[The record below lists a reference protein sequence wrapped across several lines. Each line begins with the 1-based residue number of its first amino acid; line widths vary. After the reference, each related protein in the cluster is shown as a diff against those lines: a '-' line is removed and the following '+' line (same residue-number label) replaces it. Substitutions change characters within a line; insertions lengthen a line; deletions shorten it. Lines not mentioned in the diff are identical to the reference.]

1 VHRVPEEAGV
11 LSSSVPLFSRSFI
24 LLCGATILWSSAHYL
39 VLTAIPVFLTRMGF
53 ATGFVGAFVGAFAI
67 LALMVRFPV
76 GIAVDRLGSR
86 AFGAAGAGLLAV
98 ACLLYALVPSV
109 PARLPF
115 AAAMPLL
122 LPIAGIAHGVGFGTY
137 GTSAS
142 SFVAYAAPVARRG
155 EAVGYYGVLLNVA
168 KAAAAGVSL
177 LIVAAWGFFVL
188 LGMAAAMAGL
198 AAILWL
204 TLADS
209 PRPARGSSSTSQR
222 FRFESKVLVPA
233 LVGAAMAAGAGV
245 ALAFV
250 PLVGLERGVANPGI
264 YFTAV
269 AFASILFR
277 IVAGRVAD
285 SYGRSV
291 SIIPGMFLVSAG
303 LMLVAHATSTEMLA
317 LAGAVCGIGLASADP
332 ALQALV
338 MDVAEPDRRGS
349 AMATYYALV
358 DLGVSAGSA
367 AAGQLVPVWGYGGAF
382 TAGGCAPLVGLG
394 GFVGYTSLGRFRKS
408 RGKARADGPS

>member
-1 VHRVPEEAGV
+1 MSCNAPI
-11 LSSSVPLFSRSFI
+11 FTRSFI

-39 VLTAIPVFLTRMGF
+39 VLTALPVFLTQMGL
-53 ATGFVGAFVGAFAI
+53 ATGFVGGFIGAFAI

-76 GIAVDRLGSR
+76 GMAVDRFGSR
-86 AFGAAGAGLLAV
+86 VFGAAGAGLLTV
-98 ACLLYALVPSV
+98 ACLLYAVVPSV
-109 PARLPF
+109 PARLPLANAVPF
-115 AAAMPLL
+115 L
-122 LPIAGIAHGVGFGTY
+122 LPIAGLAHGVGFGTY

-177 LIVAAWGFFVL
+177 LIVVAWGFSVL
-188 LGMAAAMAGL
+188 LGMAAVMAGL
-198 AAILWL
+198 GAILWS
-204 TLADS
+204 TLADA
-209 PRPARGSSSTSQR
+209 PRPVRGRSSASQR
-222 FRFESKVLVPA
+222 FRFDRKVLAPA

-264 YFTAV
+264 YFTAM

-277 IVAGRVAD
+277 IAAGRVAD

-291 SIIPGMFLVSAG
+291 SIVPGMLLASAG
-303 LMLVAHATSTEMLA
+303 LMLVAHASSTEMLA

-358 DLGVSAGSA
+358 DLGVSTGSA
-367 AAGQLVPVWGYGGAF
+367 AAGQLVPIWGYGGAF
-382 TAGGCAPLVGLG
+382 TAGGCAPLVALG
-394 GFVGYTSLGRFRKS
+394 GFLGYGSLGRLRRS
-408 RGKARADGPS
+408 REESREDGRS

>member
-1 VHRVPEEAGV
+1 MSEEPKG
-11 LSSSVPLFSRSFI
+11 SISSVPLFSHSYI
-24 LLCGATILWSSAHYL
+24 LLLGATILWSSAHYL
-39 VLTAIPVFLTRMGF
+39 VLTALPVFLMQIGL
-53 ATGFVGAFVGAFAI
+53 ATGFVGGFIGAFAI

-86 AFGAAGAGLLAV
+86 PFAAVGAGLLAV
-98 ACLLYALVPSV
+98 ACLLYAVVPSV
-109 PARLPF
+109 PARLSF
-115 AAAMPLL
+115 AKAVPLL

-168 KAAAAGVSL
+168 KAGAAGVSL
-177 LIVAAWGFFVL
+177 LIVAAWGFSVL
-188 LGMAAAMAGL
+188 LGIAALMAGL
-198 AAILWL
+198 AAILWS
-204 TLADS
+204 TLAEA
-209 PRPARGSSSTSQR
+209 PRSARGSGSTSQG
-222 FRFESKVLVPA
+222 FRFERKVLVPA

-250 PLVGLERGVANPGI
+250 PLVGVERGVPNPGI

-291 SIIPGMFLVSAG
+291 SIVPGMLLASAG
-303 LMLVAHATSTEMLA
+303 LMLVAHASSTEMLA
-317 LAGAVCGIGLASADP
+317 LAGVVCGIGLASADP

-358 DLGVSAGSA
+358 DVGVSAGSA
-367 AAGQLVPVWGYGGAF
+367 AAGQLIPVWGYGGAF

-394 GFVGYTSLGRFRKS
+394 GFLGRTGLEHLRQRGRK
-408 RGKARADGPS
+408 D

>member
-1 VHRVPEEAGV
+1 MSGEAKGS
-11 LSSSVPLFSRSFI
+11 SSSVPLFTRSYI
-24 LLCGATILWSSAHYL
+24 LLLGATMLWSSAHYL
-39 VLTAIPVFLTRMGF
+39 VLTALPVFLTRMGL
-53 ATGFVGAFVGAFAI
+53 ATGFVGGFVGAFAI
-67 LALMVRFPV
+67 IALMVRFPV
-76 GIAVDRLGSR
+76 GIGVDRFGSR

-98 ACLLYALVPSV
+98 ACVLYAIVPSI
-109 PARLPF
+109 PGRFPF
-115 AAAMPLL
+115 TTTVPLL

-177 LIVAAWGFFVL
+177 LILAAWGFLVL
-188 LGMAAAMAGL
+188 LGIGATMAALG
-198 AAILWL
+198 AILWL
-204 TLADS
+204 TLKDA
-209 PRPARGSSSTSQR
+209 PRMARESGSTSPR

-250 PLVGLERGVANPGI
+250 ALLGLERGVTNPGI
-264 YFTAV
+264 YFSAMAV
-269 AFASILFR
+269 SSILFR
-277 IVAGRVAD
+277 IIAGRVSD
-285 SYGRSV
+285 SYGRAV
-291 SIIPGMFLVSAG
+291 SIVPGMLLVAAG
-303 LMLVAHATSTEMLA
+303 LMLVAHASSTEMLA
-317 LAGAVCGIGLASADP
+317 LAGVVCGIGLASADP

-358 DLGVSAGSA
+358 DLGVSAGSSV
-367 AAGQLVPVWGYGGAF
+367 AGQLVPLWGYGGVF
-382 TAGGCAPLVGLG
+382 TAAGGAPLVGLG
-394 GFVGYTSLGRFRKS
+394 GFLGYTGLGYLRQRGRK
-408 RGKARADGPS
+408 DGANGPG

>member
-1 VHRVPEEAGV
+1 MSEEPKG
-11 LSSSVPLFSRSFI
+11 SISRVPLFSHSFI
-24 LLCGATILWSSAHYL
+24 LLLGATILWSSAHYL
-39 VLTAIPVFLTRMGF
+39 VLTALPVFLTQIGL
-53 ATGFVGAFVGAFAI
+53 ATGFVGGFIGAFAI

-76 GIAVDRLGSR
+76 GIGVDRLGSR
-86 AFGAAGAGLLAV
+86 PFGAVGAGLLAV
-98 ACLLYALVPSV
+98 ACLLYAVVPSV
-109 PARLPF
+109 PARLSF
-115 AAAMPLL
+115 AKAVPLL

-168 KAAAAGVSL
+168 KAGAAGVSL
-177 LIVAAWGFFVL
+177 LIVAAWGFSVL
-188 LGMAAAMAGL
+188 LGIAAVMAGL
-198 AAILWL
+198 AAILWS
-204 TLADS
+204 TLAEA
-209 PRPARGSSSTSQR
+209 PRAARGSSSASQG
-222 FRFESKVLVPA
+222 FRFEGKVLVPA

-264 YFTAV
+264 YFTAM

-285 SYGRSV
+285 SYGRSY
-291 SIIPGMFLVSAG
+291 SIVPGMLLVSAG
-303 LMLVAHATSTEMLA
+303 LMLVAHASSTEMLA
-317 LAGAVCGIGLASADP
+317 LAGVVYGIGLASADP

-358 DLGVSAGSA
+358 DVGVSAGSA
-367 AAGQLVPVWGYGGAF
+367 VAGQLIPVCGYGGAF

-394 GFVGYTSLGRFRKS
+394 GFLGHMGLEHLGQRGRK
-408 RGKARADGPS
+408 DGTHGPA

>member
-1 VHRVPEEAGV
+1 MSEDVKG
-11 LSSSVPLFSRSFI
+11 SSSGVPLFTRGFI

-39 VLTAIPVFLTRMGF
+39 VLTALPVFLTRMGL
-53 ATGFVGAFVGAFAI
+53 ATGFVGGFVGAFAI
-67 LALMVRFPV
+67 LALLVRFPV
-76 GIAVDRLGSR
+76 GIAVDRFGSR
-86 AFGAAGAGLLAV
+86 AFGAIGAVLLAV
-98 ACLLYALVPSV
+98 ACLLYALVPSI

-115 AAAMPLL
+115 AATVPLL

-177 LIVAAWGFFVL
+177 LIVAAWGFLVL
-188 LGMAAAMAGL
+188 LGIAAVMAAL
-198 AAILWL
+198 AAILWS
-204 TLADS
+204 TLRDAPRTLSGSGITS
-209 PRPARGSSSTSQR
+209 PQ

-233 LVGAAMAAGAGV
+233 LVGTAMAAGAGV

-250 PLVGLERGVANPGI
+250 PLLGLERGVANPGI

-269 AFASILFR
+269 AVASILFR

-285 SYGRSV
+285 SYGRAVSV
-291 SIIPGMFLVSAG
+291 VPGMLLVSAG
-303 LMLVAHATSTEMLA
+303 LMLIAHASSTEMLA

-338 MDVAEPDRRGS
+338 MDVAQPDRRGS

-367 AAGQLVPVWGYGGAF
+367 AAGQLVPVWGYGGVF
-382 TAGGCAPLVGLG
+382 TAGGCVPLVGLG
-394 GFVGYTSLGRFRKS
+394 GFLGYASLGRFR
-408 RGKARADGPS
+408 RRERKARADGQDA

>member
-1 VHRVPEEAGV
+1 
-11 LSSSVPLFSRSFI
+11 
-24 LLCGATILWSSAHYL
+24 
-39 VLTAIPVFLTRMGF
+39 
-53 ATGFVGAFVGAFAI
+53 
-67 LALMVRFPV
+67 
-76 GIAVDRLGSR
+76 
-86 AFGAAGAGLLAV
+86 
-98 ACLLYALVPSV
+98 
-109 PARLPF
+109 
-115 AAAMPLL
+115 MPLL
-122 LPIAGIAHGVGFGTY
+122 LAIAGLAHGVGFGTY

-188 LGMAAAMAGL
+188 LGIAAVMAGL
-198 AAILWL
+198 GAILWS
-204 TLADS
+204 TLADA
-209 PRPARGSSSTSQR
+209 PRPGRGSSRATHG
-222 FRFESKVLVPA
+222 FRLESKVLVPA
-233 LVGAAMAAGAGV
+233 FVGAAMAAGAGV

-250 PLVGLERGVANPGI
+250 PLVGLERGVSNPGV

-277 IVAGRVAD
+277 IAAGRVAD

-291 SIIPGMFLVSAG
+291 SIVPGMLFVSAG
-303 LMLVAHATSTEMLA
+303 LMLVAHAASTEAFA

-367 AAGQLVPVWGYGGAF
+367 AAGQLVPVWGYERAF
-382 TAGGCAPLVGLG
+382 TAGSCAPLVGLG
-394 GFVGYTSLGRFRKS
+394 GFVGYGSLGRLRRS
-408 RGKARADGPS
+408 RGKAGADGSS